1 VITPGLTRIGS
12 GGASVVLPGITCL
25 WQVTGRSN
33 IGFDRWM
40 ELDMQ
45 YIDDWSFWLDLK
57 ILLRTIPS
65 VFKGVGAA

>member
-1 VITPGLTRIGS
+1 
-12 GGASVVLPGITCL
+12 LPGITCL
-25 WQVTGRSN
+25 WQVTGRNN
-33 IGFDRWM
+33 IGFNRWM